1 MPTKLCTW
9 KEDGKNGST
18 FGKPLGINW
27 KSQELNRIPQIR
39 TERRTRKTRRTNKF
53 MWRQIN
59 KLASCDQI
67 RKVCRSILGNC
78 QKDWKVQLIEPWW
91 YETKTSNQILQSDGC
106 LTFAPMLHINS
117 RCMPWHNEF
126 LVPYPCILP
135 YPNQS
140 KVIGLVGFRI
150 YLIISNEYLTWL
162 RVNKS
167 PTKQCWKT
175 TAHLIISRLI
185 RWANRAVS
193 MSNKYQRWLYVCIV
207 D

>member
-1 MPTKLCTW
+1 
-9 KEDGKNGST
+9 
-18 FGKPLGINW
+18 
-27 KSQELNRIPQIR
+27 
-39 TERRTRKTRRTNKF
+39 

-59 KLASCDQI
+59 KLTSSDQI

-91 YETKTSNQILQSDGC
+91 YETKMSNQILQIDGC

-135 YPNQS
+135 QPIR
-140 KVIGLVGFRI
+140 VLGLVGLGI
-150 YLIISNEYLTWL
+150 YLLIISNENLTWL
-162 RVNKS
+162 VWVNKS

-193 MSNKYQRWLYVCIV
+193 MSNKYQWWLYVCIV